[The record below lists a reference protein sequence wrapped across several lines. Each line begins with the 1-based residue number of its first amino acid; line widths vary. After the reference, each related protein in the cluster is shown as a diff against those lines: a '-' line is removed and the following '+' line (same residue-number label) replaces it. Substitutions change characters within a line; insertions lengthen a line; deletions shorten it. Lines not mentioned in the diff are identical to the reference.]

1 MGWSVTGFSVN
12 ERSYCYGL
20 VYFLLYFF
28 FVGRPDD
35 ASDPLEKPFAFGLTI
50 RQLSA
55 QSTDGDWRPQFVS
68 QTDTDVMHK
77 IWRLKDFSLY
87 LDSDIEILV
96 DPFALNDPKPPAADD
111 DSQGQSL

>member
-1 MGWSVTGFSVN
+1 MTSTASFCSHVDPH
-12 ERSYCYGL
+12 
-20 VYFLLYFF
+20 FF
-28 FVGRPDD
+28 APPDD

-55 QSTDGDWRPQFVS
+55 QSTDADWRPQFVS

-87 LDSDIEILV
+87 LDSDVEILV
-96 DPFALNDPKPPAADD
+96 DPSALNDPKPPAADE
-111 DSQGQSL
+111 DSEGQSC